1 MDEILETGRIFDF
14 SPSYRI
20 DTFELQLSFAQNEAY
35 QIKSLR
41 T

>member
-20 DTFELQLSFAQNEAY
+20 DTFELQLSFAQY
-35 QIKSLR
+35 HIKSLR